1 MTWNDLGEVL
11 PNIST
16 RETQQHDD
24 ESNFL
29 AILRKNPQYF
39 IAWYGED
46 RRPISGR
53 YGAGMISHLLEYSRR
68 PRSRREIENYEFSE
82 FMPLQEL
89 IYFFIEAFLTIQN
102 QRKRWSYAATRMING
117 GKKLANMLVDKGHV
131 NADYLPALEY
141 LYRWI
146 LANIIFAK
154 GKLIATSKLI
164 DIASYANY
172 TTQWDKLPSKSK
184 ALVTAAKCFFL
195 ASMKMTD
202 SNPKAQ
208 AKQELRKVVNLDPL
222 VYEWHYNLG
231 NWIRCER
238 KTLAGM
244 SDNFLLKQ
252 CPTEEEM
259 QILWETYDVCTY
271 TKIGDDGKATTL
283 RRMALAGVCQGM
295 AEVVRYRCRASLG
308 GSFKFGGLHLANN
321 FATVEFIRKQ
331 TKAIQDEERA
341 TFAEYIRFGEI
352 FAGILPHQF
361 RDYKMAEVFYK
372 EAYLIMPSNSKINHK
387 LGTLYFTSDELRDIP
402 RSLHFLRRAV
412 KREFSNVF
420 ATLDLLG
427 VMISSVSEHLAE
439 IEEVIQLYLERIKD
453 GFTGL
458 TESELKWILG
468 CAKFMTVSDKEDA
481 VTVWISG
488 QELNPTKNAFAK
500 LLLSIK
506 RYHWDNNLINLNLV
520 KSTLENSL
528 RTRTD
533 TNEIAILRNMIE
545 TLPTATNRGTFQ
557 TSLPTRGGFSKRGGC
572 QESDLD
578 TNWRTSSRP
587 VPNRGEVPTN
597 NFGRRRTL
605 RQQHR
610 PTSPI
615 NWR

>member
-208 AKQELRKVVNLDPL
+208 AKQELRKV
-222 VYEWHYNLG
+222 
-231 NWIRCER
+231 
-238 KTLAGM
+238 
-244 SDNFLLKQ
+244 
-252 CPTEEEM
+252 
-259 QILWETYDVCTY
+259 
-271 TKIGDDGKATTL
+271 
-283 RRMALAGVCQGM
+283 
-295 AEVVRYRCRASLG
+295 
-308 GSFKFGGLHLANN
+308 
-321 FATVEFIRKQ
+321 
-331 TKAIQDEERA
+331 
-341 TFAEYIRFGEI
+341 
-352 FAGILPHQF
+352 
-361 RDYKMAEVFYK
+361 
-372 EAYLIMPSNSKINHK
+372 
-387 LGTLYFTSDELRDIP
+387 
-402 RSLHFLRRAV
+402 
-412 KREFSNVF
+412 
-420 ATLDLLG
+420 
-427 VMISSVSEHLAE
+427 EH
-439 IEEVIQLYLERIKD
+439 I
-453 GFTGL
+453 
-458 TESELKWILG
+458 
-468 CAKFMTVSDKEDA
+468 
-481 VTVWISG
+481 
-488 QELNPTKNAFAK
+488 
-500 LLLSIK
+500 
-506 RYHWDNNLINLNLV
+506 
-520 KSTLENSL
+520 
-528 RTRTD
+528 
-533 TNEIAILRNMIE
+533 
-545 TLPTATNRGTFQ
+545 
-557 TSLPTRGGFSKRGGC
+557 
-572 QESDLD
+572 
-578 TNWRTSSRP
+578 
-587 VPNRGEVPTN
+587 
-597 NFGRRRTL
+597 
-605 RQQHR
+605 
-610 PTSPI
+610 
-615 NWR
+615 